1 MLGESPRSIAQA
13 SGLLGQ
19 TVLII
24 GTCTGAGLATARR
37 AKAEGAQLILT
48 DRRAGMLED
57 LADEIGAEATAAFDE
72 SDVDELDRFLG
83 GLPGSVDHV
92 ILSSGEPYAARLT
105 EIDLARARGALD
117 RLLLPICIGRYAGQQ
132 MRDGG
137 SLVFVA
143 GTYAGRPGDGQTLAA
158 FAAVTLPVLI
168 ASLAVEVAPV
178 RVNLI
183 ICARVGAGPPA
194 GSLGEVAARAVGLMT
209 DPEVTGAVV
218 HPDDGG

>member
-1 MLGESPRSIAQA
+1 MSGEWSRSVAQA

-37 AKAEGAQLILT
+37 AKEEGAQLILT
-48 DRRAGMLED
+48 DRRAGPLED
-57 LADEIGAEATAAFDE
+57 LADEIGVEATAAFDE
-72 SDVDELDRFLG
+72 SDVDQLETFLG

-92 ILSSGEPYAARLT
+92 MLSGGEPHTARLS

-117 RLLLPICIGRYAGQQ
+117 QLLLPICIGRYAGRE

-143 GTYAGRPGDGQTLAA
+143 GARAQRPGDGQTLATV
-158 FAAVTLPVLI
+158 AAVALPVLI
-168 ASLAVEVAPV
+168 AGLAVEVAPV
-178 RVNLI
+178 RANLI
-183 ICARVGAGPPA
+183 TCDGAEPPA
-194 GSLGEVAARAVGLMT
+194 GSLGEVAAWAVGLMT
-209 DPEVTGAVV
+209 EPSVTGAIVYL
-218 HPDDGG
+218 DSGG